1 MDALV
6 TPAQNSFYSPMYPE
20 SACHTVSLDMAIL
33 AACTNQSED
42 VVVES
47 RHVAKGRKH
56 SYSNYIHQGKPV
68 CPRMFRFLHVV
79 GTFRNLKVDIKNKCL
94 GVQLTELHTRTYART
109 HTHTHVQL
117 RTHTHIHVQLR
128 THILM
133 HIHTHTLRPHTHH
146 TYAHTHTHTHTH
158 TLLRA

>member
-47 RHVAKGRKH
+47 RHVAKGLV
-56 SYSNYIHQGKPV
+56 QQ
-68 CPRMFRFLHVV
+68 PRETCVPTHVHVV